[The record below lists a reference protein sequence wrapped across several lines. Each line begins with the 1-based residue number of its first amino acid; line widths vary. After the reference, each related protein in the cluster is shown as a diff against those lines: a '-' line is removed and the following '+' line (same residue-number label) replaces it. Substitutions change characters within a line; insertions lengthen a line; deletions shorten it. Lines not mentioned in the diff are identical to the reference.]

1 MLNNS
6 FIFFV
11 VVILFNVHSLSIYN
25 ISFLFREY
33 DPNLSDCVNF
43 ALKKTGKPHPDVKR
57 FLLKVI
63 ALSGFKCKQ
72 PSFEPQTVSSLYS
85 SESEKI
91 KSDNYLSL
99 KGGILSDSLE
109 ISTSKIIENDH
120 NFKSTTEFSTYAKTE
135 TEEKS
140 EIPTKEYSVTKKSI
154 KIFNVSDSVI
164 KNFKRQMNQNIYTLN
179 ESHKINLSVHLI
191 FIYFVFLLFIFR

>member
-1 MLNNS
+1 MNYSLIQFLLLLFYNLIS
-6 FIFFV
+6 ISYLFI
-11 VVILFNVHSLSIYN
+11 IC
-25 ISFLFREY
+25 LFREY

-72 PSFEPQTVSSLYS
+72 PSFEPQTVGALYS
-85 SESEKI
+85 SESEKM

-120 NFKSTTEFSTYAKTE
+120 NFKSTTEFPTYAKTE
-135 TEEKS
+135 TKEKS
-140 EIPTKEYSVTKKSI
+140 EIATKESSVTKKSI

-179 ESHKINLSVHLI
+179 ESHRINLSVHLI